1 MEERLKHISIRSFN
15 PLTRE
20 YITHLLL
27 THTPTPLAIKIPE
40 SECPD
45 A

>member
-1 MEERLKHISIRSFN
+1 MEERLKHIPIRSLTL
-15 PLTRE
+15 LTRE
-20 YITHLLL
+20 YITHLPL
-27 THTPTPLAIKIPE
+27 THIPTPLAMKIPE

>member
-1 MEERLKHISIRSFN
+1 MEEEHKHISIRSLTL
-15 PLTRE
+15 LTRE

-27 THTPTPLAIKIPE
+27 THTPTPLAMKIPE

>member
-1 MEERLKHISIRSFN
+1 MEEEHKHISIRSLTS
-15 PLTRE
+15 LTRE

-27 THTPTPLAIKIPE
+27 THTPTPLAMKIPE